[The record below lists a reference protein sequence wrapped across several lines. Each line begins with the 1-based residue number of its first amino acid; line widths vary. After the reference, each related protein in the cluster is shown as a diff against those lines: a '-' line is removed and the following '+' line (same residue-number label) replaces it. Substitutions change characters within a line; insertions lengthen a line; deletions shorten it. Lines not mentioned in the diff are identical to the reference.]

1 MIQNIVIKSIAT
13 YDDIN
18 GVCIDGLKKV
28 NFIYGANGSGKT
40 TMSNFLQQPED
51 EKFSD
56 CSVVWKDGVHL
67 ATLVYNKE
75 FREQTFG
82 RGSIPGVFT
91 LGKATKEEI
100 AEINGLQ
107 EQLVKIKNDKIEK
120 EKYIDKQNKEIE
132 KLLKDFEDKCW
143 VEIYKNNEQLFK
155 ESFKGFMGSKKTFS
169 EKVISEFNSNNSDL
183 KKIEELKE
191 KAKVVFGEEPQI
203 INEIKFIDFS
213 GLISIENNDIWERK
227 IVGKQ
232 DVEIGGFIQRL
243 NINDWVNQG
252 RYFLVDDSE
261 VCPFCQKGTI
271 DNDFRKQLEDYFD
284 ETYTSNLKKIK
295 ELYEDYICRSENIV
309 HFFEKIENI
318 ESETKDTKLNNE
330 LFSSCIRTLNQ
341 QFTNNKE
348 ILNNKLKEPSR
359 SLGLISV
366 KEQLII
372 IEKLILD
379 ANIEIGKHNSLV
391 ENFQTEK
398 SVLIADVWR
407 FLLDE
412 NKEIIDAYL
421 KKSNGLKKGI
431 VSLGKEVEK
440 LGNSSKII
448 EAQIIEKNKNITSI
462 QAAIDEINK
471 TLESYGFDNF
481 KIIPFDDRYYK
492 IQRENGDDA
501 ESTLS
506 EGEITFITFLYFLQ
520 LAKGGLSPEN
530 ANEER
535 VLIVD
540 DPISSLDS
548 TILFVVSSLLK
559 EMIKSVKR
567 GNSNIKQI
575 IILTHNVYFHKEVS
589 YVDRSDKNR
598 DDVRYWIIRK
608 SRNITNI
615 ECFEKKNPIRGS
627 YELLWDEVKSKNI
640 LSGITLQNT
649 LRRILETYFKTMG
662 AYTDENLLDSF
673 ENSQEKEIC
682 RSLMCWI
689 NDGSHCISD
698 DLHVERQEVH
708 NNIFS
713 DVFKKLFEKMGHIGH
728 YNMMMDI
735 NSDEAS

>member
-13 YDDIN
+13 YDNIN

-51 EKFSD
+51 EKFYD
-56 CSVVWKDGVHL
+56 CSIVWKDGVQL

-100 AEINGLQ
+100 AEIEGLQ
-107 EQLVKIKNDKIEK
+107 DQLKIIK
-120 EKYIDKQNKEIE
+120 NKEIE
-132 KLLKDFEDKCW
+132 KNTLIWTRKNEEEDLKNGFYENCW
-143 VEIYKNNEQLFK
+143 VNILKKYEQLFK
-155 ESFKGFMGSKKTFS
+155 GAFKGFMGSKKSFA
-169 EKVISEFNSNNSDL
+169 EKVISEFNSNNRDL
-183 KKIEELKE
+183 KNIEELIE
-191 KAKVVFGEEPQI
+191 KANVVFGSDPQI
-203 INEIKFIDFS
+203 IDEVKIIDFS
-213 GLISIENNDIWERK
+213 GLVSIENNEVWGRK

-232 DVEIGGFIQRL
+232 DVEIGKLIQYL
-243 NINDWVNQG
+243 NLNDWVNQG
-252 RYFLVDDSE
+252 RHFLVDDSV
-261 VCPFCQKGTI
+261 VCPFCQKNTI
-271 DNDFRKQLEDYFD
+271 DNEFKKQLEDYFD
-284 ETYTSNLKKIK
+284 ESYTSNLKKIK
-295 ELYEDYICRSENIV
+295 DLCVDYMYHSDNVFNSLKEVKN
-309 HFFEKIENI
+309 
-318 ESETKDTKLNNE
+318 SKLNAE
-330 LFSSCIRTLNQ
+330 LFFAYVNTLNQ
-341 QFTNNKE
+341 QLTNNRE
-348 ILNNKLKEPSR
+348 ILNNKLNEPSR
-359 SLGLISV
+359 SVELISI
-366 KEQLII
+366 KEQIRVIERLIF
-372 IEKLILD
+372 D
-379 ANIEIGKHNSLV
+379 ANIEIKNHNSLV

-398 SVLIADVWR
+398 NTLIADIWK
-407 FLLDE
+407 FILDE
-412 NKEIIDAYL
+412 NKSLIENYFKKDA
-421 KKSNGLKKGI
+421 GLKKGI
-431 VSLGKEVEK
+431 QSAGDDRKK
-440 LGNSSKII
+440 LREDYQKINI
-448 EAQIIEKNKNITSI
+448 KIIEKNKNITSI
-462 QAAIDEINK
+462 QSSIDEINK

-530 ANEER
+530 ANKER

-575 IILTHNVYFHKEVS
+575 IVLTHNVYFHKEVS
-589 YVDRSDKNR
+589 YVDRRDNNR

-662 AYTDENLLDSF
+662 AYTDARL
-673 ENSQEKEIC
+673 Q
-682 RSLMCWI
+682 
-689 NDGSHCISD
+689 
-698 DLHVERQEVH
+698 
-708 NNIFS
+708 
-713 DVFKKLFEKMGHIGH
+713 
-728 YNMMMDI
+728 
-735 NSDEAS
+735 